1 MVTGIIWCVWSADDR
16 IASSCLHPRSPLEC
30 SSSQSYRFSIAAY
43 CRYTRSRDRRGLK
56 VDWSPC
62 CKGNPGRVS
71 TEDWWYRSDDQVGFL
86 GLSFKCQDKISKVLM
101 RRSPVWYNWTK
112 GWRDSM
118 CIPRSQICKFCSFLR
133 LNISI
138 MVKYTRILSI
148 QSSSHPGEGIF
159 ERWNEWNISPKR
171 SKTLNGFKLVLSG
184 SQIG

>member
-148 QSSSHPGEGIF
+148 QSSSHPG
-159 ERWNEWNISPKR
+159 
-171 SKTLNGFKLVLSG
+171 
-184 SQIG
+184 